1 MEAQNIIDLVCKAHA
16 HKPRSVANIEQEDL
30 EMFTTG
36 DAALDSALGGGIR
49 TGMLWEVVGQRYE
62 PLHYNSSPPVETT
75 ILVPPERHSGAFSW
89 P

>member
-16 HKPRSVANIEQEDL
+16 HEPRSVANIEQDL
-30 EMFTTG
+30 EIFTTG

-49 TGMLWEVVGQRYE
+49 TGMLWEVVGQRYG
-62 PLHYNSSPPVETT
+62 PLHYNSSPPVGTA
-75 ILVPPERHSGAFSW
+75 ILVPPERPSGAFSC